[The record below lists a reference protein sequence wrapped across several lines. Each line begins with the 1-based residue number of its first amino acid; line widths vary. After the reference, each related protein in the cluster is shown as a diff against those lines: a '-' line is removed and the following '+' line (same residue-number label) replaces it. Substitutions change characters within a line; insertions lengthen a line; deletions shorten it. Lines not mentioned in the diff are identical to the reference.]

1 MRRHPS
7 LPLLLLLPLLTFMLT
22 GCNEDKQQQPAP
34 QPPPP
39 MKVEAITVNMEKLP
53 IWLEYTGKT
62 EATKR
67 VEIRARVSGR
77 LDDVLFNEGDYV
89 EKGALLFILE
99 QDKYEAALAQAKAQL
114 ERNRATLLLAQKD
127 VERYRPLVA
136 EGLAPRA
143 TLEQYQAR
151 EAELVA
157 SIKSDQATIR
167 DAELNLSYTKIVAPI
182 SGRISRKFVDVG
194 NIVGYGEQTV
204 LTTIVSDDPI
214 YAYFSPTETQFQV
227 MRQYKSRDRM
237 AARVNIPGNLKGL
250 LERKP
255 LVGEVNFTDNRI
267 DQNTGTVTMRA
278 EVANPDHSILE
289 GTFVYVEVM
298 VTDQVS
304 FLMVPPSAVQE
315 DQRASFVYV
324 VGENNTAERVDIKR
338 SYESR
343 HYLIVAEGLKG
354 GERIIV
360 SGLAKLTPGQAI
372 DPVDVTQTKGVR
384 ARLAA
389 QDMD

>member
-7 LPLLLLLPLLTFMLT
+7 LTLLLLFPLLTFMLA

-67 VEIRARVSGR
+67 VEVRARVSGR

-343 HYLIVAEGLKG
+343 HYLIVSEGLKG

>member
-7 LPLLLLLPLLTFMLT
+7 LTLLLLFPLLTFMLA

-67 VEIRARVSGR
+67 VEVRARVSGR